1 MANSLESVKDILGEK
16 LNELNQKVS
25 NKLNLNDNDVKE
37 NVDTS
42 LQNLISSIDK
52 FTIYFNDVVLEI
64 SEAENKNENVINS
77 LKLYLDGLEEV
88 IKLLQNSVLDIKNN
102 YNIK

>member
-1 MANSLESVKDILGEK
+1 MY
-16 LNELNQKVS
+16 
-25 NKLNLNDNDVKE
+25 NDVKE
-37 NVDTS
+37 NVDAS

-52 FTIYFNDVVLEI
+52 FTIYFNDVILEI
-64 SEAENKNENVINS
+64 NEKKSKNENVINS

-88 IKLLQNSVLDIKNN
+88 INLLQNSVLDIKNN

>member
-1 MANSLESVKDILGEK
+1 MADSLESVKDILGEK
-16 LNELNQKVS
+16 LNELSQKVS

-88 IKLLQNSVLDIKNN
+88 IELLQNSVLDIKNN

>member
-1 MANSLESVKDILGEK
+1 MADSLESVKDILGEK
-16 LNELNQKVS
+16 LNELSQKVS

-64 SEAENKNENVINS
+64 SESENKNENVINS

-88 IKLLQNSVLDIKNN
+88 IELLQNSVLDIKNN

>member
-1 MANSLESVKDILGEK
+1 MADSLESVKDILGEK
-16 LNELNQKVS
+16 LNELSQKVS

>member
-16 LNELNQKVS
+16 LNELSQKVS

-88 IKLLQNSVLDIKNN
+88 IELLQNSVLDIKNN

>member
-1 MANSLESVKDILGEK
+1 MTDSLESVKDVLGEK
-16 LNELNQKVS
+16 LNELSQKVS
-25 NKLNLNDNDVKE
+25 KKLNLNDNDVKE
-37 NVDTS
+37 NVDAS

-64 SEAENKNENVINS
+64 SEAESKNENVINS

-88 IKLLQNSVLDIKNN
+88 IELLQNSVLDIK
-102 YNIK
+102 IIII

>member
-1 MANSLESVKDILGEK
+1 MADSLESVKDILGEK
-16 LNELNQKVS
+16 LNELSQKVS

-52 FTIYFNDVVLEI
+52 FTIYFNDIVLEI

>member
-1 MANSLESVKDILGEK
+1 MADSLESVKDILGEK
-16 LNELNQKVS
+16 LNELSQKVS

-52 FTIYFNDVVLEI
+52 FTIYFNDIVLEI

-88 IKLLQNSVLDIKNN
+88 IELLQNSVLDIKNN

>member
-1 MANSLESVKDILGEK
+1 MADSLESVKDILGEK
-16 LNELNQKVS
+16 LNELSQKVS

-64 SEAENKNENVINS
+64 SKAENKNENVINS

-88 IKLLQNSVLDIKNN
+88 IELLQNSVLDIKNN